1 MENREG
7 EMLCPLCVRKGEQ
20 GMQGAYRCGREKHEK
35 ARTKYT
41 CIQLSDSSET
51 VLNEGQRKGDVNAL
65 LFH

>member
-1 MENREG
+1 
-7 EMLCPLCVRKGEQ
+7 
-20 GMQGAYRCGREKHEK
+20 MQGAYRCGREKHEK

-41 CIQLSDSSET
+41 YIQLSDSSET